1 MEFFI
6 GALSILVGATLFAG
20 IKIVPQSQKFVVER
34 FGRFQALLTPG
45 IQFIWPFIDRVAH
58 KIDILERRLPEHSAD
73 VITKDNVV
81 VKVMTSTFFRVRDPE
96 RTVYRIA
103 DINGAL
109 QTAITGVV
117 RSQVGLSEFDEVQS
131 NRTVLNK
138 NLIDAMK
145 EIADDWGVEITRCEI
160 IDVEVD
166 AATREAMQ
174 KQINAERERRAA
186 VTRAEGEKRAA
197 ELAADAEFYT
207 AQKLADARRIT
218 ADAEAYATETIAK
231 AIAQNGE
238 RAIQFEV
245 VKRQV
250 DAMAKLSSS
259 DNAKVIVVPSDLA
272 DAFGAATK
280 LFSATRS

>member
-1 MEFFI
+1 MEFVI
-6 GALSILVGATLFAG
+6 GAFAVLVGTVLLTG
-20 IKIVPQSQKFVVER
+20 IKIVPQSQKHVVER

-45 IQFIWPFIDRVAH
+45 IQFIWPFIDQVAH

-81 VKVMTSTFFRVRDPE
+81 VKVMTSTFYRVRDPE

-131 NRTVLNK
+131 NRTALNK

-166 AATREAMQ
+166 DATREAMQ

-231 AIAQNGE
+231 AIANNGE
-238 RAIQFEV
+238 HAIKFEV

-250 DAMAKLSSS
+250 DAMAKVASS
-259 DNAKVIVVPSDLA
+259 DNAKIIVVPSDLA
-272 DAFGAATK
+272 DAFGAAAK
-280 LFSATRS
+280 VFGGR

>member
-1 MEFFI
+1 
-6 GALSILVGATLFAG
+6 
-20 IKIVPQSQKFVVER
+20 
-34 FGRFQALLTPG
+34 
-45 IQFIWPFIDRVAH
+45 
-58 KIDILERRLPEHSAD
+58 
-73 VITKDNVV
+73 
-81 VKVMTSTFFRVRDPE
+81 
-96 RTVYRIA
+96 
-103 DINGAL
+103 
-109 QTAITGVV
+109 
-117 RSQVGLSEFDEVQS
+117 
-131 NRTVLNK
+131 
-138 NLIDAMK
+138 MK

-259 DNAKVIVVPSDLA
+259 DNAKVIVVP
-272 DAFGAATK
+272 
-280 LFSATRS
+280 